1 MTESAGGRAIRKPPQ
16 AAKLRRPQVDPD
28 AELAARLRS
37 TLGRFA
43 TGVTVVTFDAGDGPR
58 GVTVNS
64 FTSVSLDPPLVL
76 VSVAR
81 TSSAHDRLRDRPFCV
96 NVLGAEQEAIARRF
110 AGGDAG
116 QEPTFDEGGGR
127 APRLGGALAHV
138 DCEPW
143 RAYDGGDHTLFVGRV
158 TAFDHRDGDALGYM
172 GSRFTTFAESET
184 GVEYLI

>member
-1 MTESAGGRAIRKPPQ
+1 MRQVPQ
-16 AAKLRRPQVDPD
+16 AAKLRRPRVDPE

-43 TGVTVVTFDAGDGPR
+43 TGVAVVTFDAGDGPR

-76 VSVAR
+76 VSIAK
-81 TSSAHDRLRDRPFCV
+81 TASAHDRLRDRPFCV
-96 NVLGAEQEAIARRF
+96 NVLGAEQEAIARHF
-110 AGGDAG
+110 AGGEAAV
-116 QEPTFDEGGGR
+116 EPRFDERPDR
-127 APRLGGALAHV
+127 APRLAGALAHV

-143 RAYDGGDHTLFVGRV
+143 RAYDGGDHTLYLGEI
-158 TAFDHRDGDALGYM
+158 TGFDHRDGDALGYM

>member
-1 MTESAGGRAIRKPPQ
+1 MKEVPQ

-64 FTSVSLDPPLVL
+64 FTSVSLEPPLVL
-76 VSVAR
+76 VSIAK
-81 TSSAHDRLRDRPFCV
+81 TASAHDQLRDRRFCV
-96 NVLGAEQEAIARRF
+96 NVLGAEQEPIARHF
-110 AGGDAG
+110 SGGDAG
-116 QEPTFDEGGGR
+116 AEPRYVERADG
-127 APRLGGALAHV
+127 APRLAGALAHV

-143 RAYDGGDHTLFVGRV
+143 RAYDGGDHTLFLGRV
-158 TAFDHRDGDALGYM
+158 TGFDHREGDALGYM
-172 GSRFTTFAESET
+172 GSRFTTFAEAET

>member
-1 MTESAGGRAIRKPPQ
+1 MREVPQ
-16 AAKLRRPQVDPD
+16 AAKLRRPKVDPE
-28 AELAARLRS
+28 AELVARLRS

-43 TGVTVVTFDAGDGPR
+43 TGVTVVTFDPGDGPR

-64 FTSVSLDPPLVL
+64 FTSVSLEPPLVL
-76 VSVAR
+76 VSIAK
-81 TSSAHDRLRDRPFCV
+81 TASAHDRVRDLPFCV
-96 NVLGAEQEAIARRF
+96 NVLGAEHEAIARRF

-116 QEPTFDEGGGR
+116 VEPSFDTSRGR
-127 APRLGGALAHV
+127 APRLAGALAHV

-143 RAYDGGDHTLFVGRV
+143 RAYDGGDHSLFVGRV
-158 TAFDHRDGDALGYM
+158 AGFDHREGDALGYM